1 MLAPNLDQKA
11 VPHDGSRLLPR
22 FIVRARGRLAQ
33 TPEARGS
40 PEARTPRPAFG
51 ERGPHARHP
60 RPVARLRSERDF
72 RRFAQAHLRLYFPRL
87 VSQGQLNPRI
97 RALEPE
103 WRALQSGLSGTLADP
118 SEAYRMIDTSLVPA
132 RARAVRWSGELGEV
146 PFEDRVGL
154 RLQGGPGDEPRRSSH
169 RLLLG
174 VRSLRREAHRRGPHS
189 GGSSR
194 YRAAVGG

>member
-118 SEAYRMIDTSLVPA
+118 SEAYRVMDTSLVPA
-132 RARAVRWSGELGEV
+132 IARAR
-146 PFEDRVGL
+146 
-154 RLQGGPGDEPRRSSH
+154 
-169 RLLLG
+169 
-174 VRSLRREAHRRGPHS
+174 RRGLFTGQVS
-189 GGSSR
+189 LGRCRSKTEWVYGFKWR
-194 YRAAVGG
+194 W